1 MGSTLGMNI
10 QRTMYFI
17 AGAAIGYLAGAAAGR
32 ERYDAIV
39 SQLGN
44 IAAQAGVPEFG
55 SRLVDRSADVAR
67 AATDTA
73 GDLVDAAADK
83 ATSTVEDLS
92 KHKESDSKKK

>member
-1 MGSTLGMNI
+1 
-10 QRTMYFI
+10 MYFA

-39 SQLGN
+39 NQLHN
-44 IAAQAGVPEFG
+44 VAAHAGVPEFG
-55 SRLVDRSADVAR
+55 SRLADRSADVAR

-92 KHKESDSKKK
+92 KHKDPDAKKK

>member
-1 MGSTLGMNI
+1 MGATLGMNI

-44 IAAQAGVPEFG
+44 MAAQAGVPEFG
-55 SRLVDRSADVAR
+55 SRLADRSADVAR